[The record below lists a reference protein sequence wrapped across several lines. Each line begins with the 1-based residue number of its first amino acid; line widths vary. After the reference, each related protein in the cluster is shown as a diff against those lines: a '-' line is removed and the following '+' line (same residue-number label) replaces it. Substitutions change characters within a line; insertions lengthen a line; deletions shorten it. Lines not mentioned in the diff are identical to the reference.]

1 MAQSDPGRKE
11 KSQASKSGSLAPES
25 GSDQHTQ
32 RKMAAFALPKLRDL
46 IWLDQTCL
54 ILVKYRSMKTWQGS
68 LLTFFFF
75 FKSSC
80 EFTKNSTSF
89 LGPGNFTTEY
99 FPSAFWR

>member
-75 FKSSC
+75 
-80 EFTKNSTSF
+80 
-89 LGPGNFTTEY
+89 
-99 FPSAFWR
+99 